1 MLSQKLGKHIISI
14 SSAQNYP
21 KYPYEFYFSYYL
33 PTVMLCIFTNK
44 AELYTI

>member
-1 MLSQKLGKHIISI
+1 MLCRKLGKYIISI

-21 KYPYEFYFSYYL
+21 NYLYEFYFSYYL
-33 PTVMLCIFTNK
+33 STVMLCNFTNK